1 MQHTL
6 LPEHVMP
13 QLPAHATGL
22 SSRLPTALL
31 LGCAITLAA
40 CTSYSVNAEPTRP
53 ATNSQAEQ
61 NGSFEQWL
69 ADFQNRAL
77 AQGVDPAILQQAT
90 RELSP
95 DPAVIRADQ
104 HQPEF
109 SRPVWEYL
117 DGAVSNTRISSG
129 QRLLSERAEL
139 LSAIEERYGVDRHI
153 LVAIWGLESNFGGN
167 MGSRNIVRSLATL
180 AHEGRR
186 PEFAET
192 QLLAALDILQRGDI
206 AVDAMVGSWAGA
218 MGQTQFI
225 PTTYNSHAVD
235 FDGNG
240 KRDIWGSE
248 ADALASAANYLRASN
263 WQSKQ
268 PWGFEVS
275 LPDGF
280 DYASADLS
288 QRRSLA
294 EWRDAGVHLPS
305 GVSGLNDDSHAAI
318 LLPAG
323 HRGPAFMVLDNFRS
337 IMRYNS
343 STSYALAIG
352 LLSER
357 LQGRG
362 QIQASWPTQD
372 QPLTREQRLELQQI
386 LTDTGFEPGGV
397 DGILGANTRAA
408 VRRFQ
413 QQQAMAADGYANLAL
428 LKHLRTFAEQT
439 AASN

>member
-1 MQHTL
+1 MPE
-6 LPEHVMP
+6 LPPSAPSV
-13 QLPAHATGL
+13 TR
-22 SSRLPTALL
+22 RLPTALL
-31 LGCAITLAA
+31 LGCAMALAG
-40 CTSYSVNAEPTRP
+40 CTSHSVQAEPTRL
-53 ATNSQAEQ
+53 ANSTQAEQ
-61 NGSFEQWL
+61 DSSFEHWL
-69 ADFQNRAL
+69 ADFQRRAL
-77 AQGVDPAILQQAT
+77 AQGVDPDILQQAT
-90 RELSP
+90 RELTP

-109 SRPVWEYL
+109 SRPVCEYL
-117 DGAVSNTRISSG
+117 DGAVSTIRVNSG
-129 QRLLSERAEL
+129 QRLLDEHADL
-139 LSAIEERYGVDRHI
+139 LAAIEQRFGVDRHI

-167 MGSRNIVRSLATL
+167 MGSRKVVRSLATL

-192 QLLAALDILQRGDI
+192 QLLAALKILQRGDV

-248 ADALASAANYLRASN
+248 ADALASAANYLSASN
-263 WQSKQ
+263 WQSGQ
-268 PWGFEVS
+268 PWGFEIR
-275 LPDGF
+275 LPNGF
-280 DYASADLS
+280 DYASADLN
-288 QRRSLA
+288 QRQSLA
-294 EWRDAGVHLPS
+294 HWRDHGVHLPS
-305 GVSGLNDDSHAAI
+305 SADQLDDDSLAAI

-362 QIQASWPTQD
+362 QVQASWPTQD
-372 QPLTREQRLELQQI
+372 QPLSRDHRLELQQ
-386 LTDTGFEPGGV
+386 LLSDTGFEPGGV

-408 VRRFQ
+408 IRRFQ

-428 LKHLRTFAEQT
+428 LKHLRSFAEQQST
-439 AASN
+439 SN

>member
-1 MQHTL
+1 
-6 LPEHVMP
+6 MP
-13 QLPAHATGL
+13 QLPARALSLTG
-22 SSRLPTALL
+22 RLPTALL

-40 CTSYSVNAEPTRP
+40 CTSHSVNAETTRSV
-53 ATNSQAEQ
+53 TENSRAEH
-61 NGSFEQWL
+61 NGSFEHWL
-69 ADFQNRAL
+69 ADFQRRAL
-77 AQGVDPAILQQAT
+77 AQGVDPGILQQAT
-90 RELSP
+90 RELTP

-117 DGAVSNTRISSG
+117 DGAVSGIRVNSG
-129 QRLLSERAEL
+129 QRLLGEHASL

-167 MGSRNIVRSLATL
+167 MGNRKIVRSLATL

-192 QLLAALDILQRGDI
+192 QLMAALEILQRGDI

-263 WQSKQ
+263 WQSGQ
-268 PWGFEVS
+268 PWGFEIS
-275 LPDGF
+275 LPEGF
-280 DYASADLS
+280 DYASADLN
-288 QRRSLA
+288 QRLSLA
-294 EWRDAGVHLPS
+294 EWQEKGLQLPS
-305 GVSGLNDDSHAAI
+305 SADGLNSDSPAAI

-323 HRGPAFMVLDNFRS
+323 HRGPAFLVLDNFRS

-357 LQGRG
+357 LQGG
-362 QIQASWPTQD
+362 GEVKADWPIHD
-372 QPLTREQRLELQQI
+372 QPLSRDQRLELQQL

-413 QQQAMAADGYANLAL
+413 QQQGMAADGYANLAL
-428 LKHLRTFAEQT
+428 LKHLRSFAEQ
-439 AASN
+439 AARDS

>member
-1 MQHTL
+1 MRL
-6 LPEHVMP
+6 
-13 QLPAHATGL
+13 LPAHAPFTMP
-22 SSRLPTALL
+22 SRLPTTLL
-31 LGCAITLAA
+31 LGCALALTA
-40 CTSYSVNAEPTRP
+40 CASSALTAELNHSPE
-53 ATNSQAEQ
+53 ASSAVEQ
-61 NGSFEQWL
+61 TVDFEQWL
-69 ADFQNRAL
+69 AGFRQRAL
-77 AQGVDPAILQQAT
+77 TQGVDQDIIQQAT

-117 DGAVSNTRISSG
+117 EGALSTIRINNG
-129 QRLLSERAEL
+129 QLLLQEHADL
-139 LSAIEERYGVDRHI
+139 LTAIEQRYGVDRHI

-167 MGSRNIVRSLATL
+167 MGNRKVVRSLATL
-180 AHEGRR
+180 AHQGRR

-192 QLLAALDILQRGDI
+192 QLLAALTILQRGDI
-206 AVDAMVGSWAGA
+206 SVDAMVGSWAGA

-240 KRDIWGSE
+240 KRDIWSSK
-248 ADALASAANYLRASN
+248 ADALASAANYLQASN
-263 WQSKQ
+263 WQSGQ
-268 PWGFEVS
+268 PWGFETR
-275 LPDGF
+275 LPEDF
-280 DYASADLS
+280 DYAKADLN

-294 EWRDAGVHLPS
+294 EWREAGLYLPERYNS
-305 GVSGLNDDSHAAI
+305 LEADSTAAI

-323 HRGPAFMVLDNFRS
+323 HRGPAFLVFDNFHS
-337 IMRYNS
+337 ILRYNS

-362 QIQASWPTQD
+362 EIQASWPTQD
-372 QPLTREQRLELQQI
+372 QPLSREQRHELQQI
-386 LTDTGFEPGGV
+386 LTDYGFEPGEV

-408 VRRFQ
+408 IRRFQ
-413 QQQAMAADGYANLAL
+413 QEHQLPADGYANLKL
-428 LKHLRTFAEQT
+428 LQLLRKL
-439 AASN
+439 